1 MNSLKNTRYFKF
13 FILLFLSS
21 LAFSTPSET
30 QIPSTPS
37 EPPIPHTMN
46 YDYLRENGDDFFSQ
60 GVVTYKGDFI
70 QTSSGKVITQR
81 KEGILYWEDIPFAL
95 PPVGNLRWE
104 APIAFVSEDFNI
116 NPKENNFCHQ
126 EIGGQIQ
133 AINQTGSEDCLYLD
147 IRGPHGSR
155 DNLPVMFWIHGGGNT
170 SGHKDFY
177 NFSELVKRKDI
188 IVVSPNYRLG
198 PLGFFTHPAIQDS
211 NSGTD
216 QTSNFGILDIV
227 LALKWVNEN
236 IASFGGDPNNITIFG
251 ESAGGHNVLSL
262 LVAQQA
268 KGLFHKA
275 ISQSGYTK
283 SSSLQNAYKSE
294 NFNQEGISDS
304 WTVLNKIIVDK
315 QLANDLNEANIF
327 QLNSKKEDLRK
338 ILYETNAQDLVNLYG
353 DTFET
358 PLLTNDGVVIPEIGL
373 KEALRS
379 KEYLNKVPTIAGS
392 NKDEIK
398 LWLGF
403 SKYFIETNESFLSKG
418 IGIPNIEI
426 KDEEKYQFYNDI
438 RSKGW
443 QLRGVQEPL
452 ENIFDA
458 GNEELY
464 AYRYDWDN
472 LRDFFVGDFGKIIG
486 SAHALEIPMISGDFS
501 LAEEFAWI
509 IYPRSPSRRFVSKN
523 MMNFWTEFAKNG
535 EPGKSSNNIIW
546 NKYNPKTDK
555 SILHIDEK
563 KDLRI
568 NSLDLSMQEL
578 VNEILSS
585 QTIDNEEK
593 CILLYETTNY
603 IGDNSF
609 DDFAKDLSF
618 NCSRDEALRISQKN
632 SETIDF

>member
-1 MNSLKNTRYFKF
+1 MNLLRNIKSFRLLIVFCGA
-13 FILLFLSS
+13 ILG
-21 LAFSTPSET
+21 APEEITN
-30 QIPSTPS
+30 
-37 EPPIPHTMN
+37 PPT
-46 YDYLRENGDDFFSQ
+46 YDYDYYQDRGDSFMNL
-60 GVVTYKGDFI
+60 GTKTYKGDFI
-70 QTSSGKVITQR
+70 QTTSGKVLSQR
-81 KEGILYWEDIPFAL
+81 TEGILYWEDIPFAL
-95 PPVGNLRWE
+95 PPLGNLRWK
-104 APIAFVSEDFNI
+104 APVAFVSEDFHI

-126 EIGGQIQ
+126 ELGGQIQ
-133 AINQTGSEDCLYLD
+133 EINKAGSEDCLYLD
-147 IRGPHGSR
+147 IRAPHGKR

-177 NFSELVKRKDI
+177 NFSELVKRKNV
-188 IVVSPNYRLG
+188 IVVSTNYRLG
-198 PLGFFTHPAIQDS
+198 PLGFFTHPAIQDFH
-211 NSGTD
+211 SGTD
-216 QTSNFGILDIV
+216 KTSNFGILDIV

-294 NFNQEGISDS
+294 NFNEEGISDS

-315 QLANDLNEANIF
+315 KLASDLSEANTF
-327 QLNSKKEDLRK
+327 QLKSNKEVLRK
-338 ILYETNAQDLVNLYG
+338 ILYETNAQELVNLYG

-358 PLLTNDGVVIPEIGL
+358 PLLTNDGLVIPEIGL
-373 KEALRS
+373 KESLRS
-379 KEYLNKVPTIAGS
+379 EEYLNKVPTIAGS

-403 SKYFIETNESFLSKG
+403 SKYFIETNQSFLSKG
-418 IGIPNIEI
+418 IGIPRVEI
-426 KDEEKYQFYNDI
+426 KDEEKYQFYNGI

-452 ENIFDA
+452 ENMFVA
-458 GNEELY
+458 GNEDLY

-523 MMNFWTEFAKNG
+523 MMSFWTDFAKNG
-535 EPGKSSNNIIW
+535 VPGKSSSDIIW
-546 NKYNPKTDK
+546 NKYNPETDK

-563 KDLRI
+563 KNLRI
-568 NSLDLSMQEL
+568 DNLDLSMQEL

-585 QTIDNEEK
+585 QIIDNEEK

-609 DDFAKDLSF
+609 DDFVKDVDF
-618 NCSRDEALRISQKN
+618 NCSRDEALRISKKN

>member
-1 MNSLKNTRYFKF
+1 MNSLRNIRYFKF
-13 FILLFLSS
+13 FILLFLCS
-21 LAFSTPSET
+21 LVFG
-30 QIPSTPS
+30 TPS

-46 YDYLRENGDDFFSQ
+46 YDYLRHKGDDFFSQ
-60 GVVTYKGDFI
+60 GVVTYKGDFV

-81 KEGILYWEDIPFAL
+81 KEGVLYWEDIPFAL
-95 PPVGNLRWE
+95 PPVGDLRWK
-104 APIAFVSEDFNI
+104 APVKFISEDFNI
-116 NPKENNFCHQ
+116 KPKENNFCHQ

-133 AINQTGSEDCLYLD
+133 AIDETGSEDCLYLD
-147 IRGPHGSR
+147 IRAPHGNR

-177 NFSELVKRKDI
+177 NFSELVKRKDV

-198 PLGFFTHPAIQDS
+198 PLGFFTHPAIQDFH
-211 NSGTD
+211 SGLD
-216 QTSNFGILDIV
+216 KTSNFGILDLV

-236 IASFGGDPNNITIFG
+236 IAAFGGDPNNITIFG

-262 LVAQQA
+262 LVASQA

-294 NFNQEGISDS
+294 NFNEEGISDS

-315 QLANDLNEANIF
+315 QLANDLKEANSF
-327 QLNSKKEDLRK
+327 QLNSSKEALRK
-338 ILYETNAQDLVNLYG
+338 ILYETKPQDLVNLYG

-358 PLLTNDGVVIPEIGL
+358 PLLTDDGIVIPKMGL
-373 KEALRS
+373 KKALRS
-379 KEYLNKVPTIAGS
+379 KEHLNKVPTIAGS

-403 SKYFIETNESFLSKG
+403 SKYFIETNQSFLSKG
-418 IGIPNIEI
+418 VGIPRVEI
-426 KDEEKYQFYNDI
+426 KDEEKYQFYNEI

-452 ENIFDA
+452 ENMFFA
-458 GNEELY
+458 GNEDLY

-472 LRDFFVGDFGKIIG
+472 LRDFFVGDFRKIIG
-486 SAHALEIPMISGDFS
+486 AAHALEIPMISGDYS

-523 MMNFWTEFAKNG
+523 MMNFWTEFARNG
-535 EPGKSSNNIIW
+535 EPGKSSNDVIW
-546 NKYNPKTDK
+546 VKYNPMAAK

-563 KDLRI
+563 KNLRI
-568 NSLDLSMQEL
+568 DNLDLNMQEL
-578 VNEILSS
+578 VSGILSS
-585 QTIDNEEK
+585 AIIDTEEK

-603 IGDNSF
+603 IGDDSF
-609 DDFAKDLSF
+609 EKYVKDLNF
-618 NCSRDEALRISQKN
+618 KCSRDEALRIAKQN
-632 SETIDF
+632 SDTIVF